1 MFTFIS
7 NIYDISVQLNNA
19 PLYYKRF
26 LTVDDVEYWLQYQ
39 HMSYRE
45 NVRYTLEGVIMGV
58 SAIQLIKKEV
68 NGSFSVYR
76 YNGSLIINRHL
87 FGNLINDAIENI
99 IEFETNIRDFFSIKK
114 EHN

>member
-26 LTVDDVEYWLQYQ
+26 LIVNDVEYWLQYQ

-45 NVRYTLEGVIMGV
+45 NVRYTLEGGIMGV
-58 SAIQLIKKEV
+58 SAIQLLKMILIGNLKIQQQ
-68 NGSFSVYR
+68 
-76 YNGSLIINRHL
+76 SLIQMVL
-87 FGNLINDAIENI
+87 KMLMVLIFYN
-99 IEFETNIRDFFSIKK
+99 
-114 EHN
+114 

>member
-26 LTVDDVEYWLQYQ
+26 LIVDDVEYWLQYQ

-45 NVRYTLEGVIMGV
+45 NVRYILEGGLWGFCYTIN
-58 SAIQLIKKEV
+58 KKEV
-68 NGSFSVYR
+68 NGSFSVFR
-76 YNGSLIINRHL
+76 YNGSQIIDRHL
-87 FGNLINDAIENI
+87 VGNVIDDDIENI
-99 IEFETNIRDFFSIKK
+99 IELETNIRNFFQ
-114 EHN
+114 

>member
-7 NIYDISVQLNNA
+7 NIYDISAQLNNA

-26 LTVDDVEYWLQYQ
+26 LIVDDVEYWLQYQ

-87 FGNLINDAIENI
+87 VGNVIDDAIENI
-99 IEFETNIRDFFSIKK
+99 IEFETNIRTFFNKK
-114 EHN
+114 RA

>member
-7 NIYDISVQLNNA
+7 NIYDMSAQLNHA

-26 LTVDDVEYWLQYQ
+26 LIVDDVEYWLQYQ
-39 HMSYRE
+39 HMSYRK
-45 NVRYTLEGVIMGV
+45 NVRNTLEGVIMGV

-76 YNGSLIINRHL
+76 YNGSLIINRL
-87 FGNLINDAIENI
+87 LDGNVIDDAIENI
-99 IEFETNIRDFFSIKK
+99 IELETNIRDFFQ
-114 EHN
+114 

>member
-7 NIYDISVQLNNA
+7 NIYDISAQLNNT

-26 LTVDDVEYWLQYQ
+26 LIVDDVEYWLQYQ
-39 HMSYRE
+39 HMSYRK

-87 FGNLINDAIENI
+87 VGNVIDDAIENI
-99 IEFETNIRDFFSIKK
+99 IELETNIRDFFQ
-114 EHN
+114 